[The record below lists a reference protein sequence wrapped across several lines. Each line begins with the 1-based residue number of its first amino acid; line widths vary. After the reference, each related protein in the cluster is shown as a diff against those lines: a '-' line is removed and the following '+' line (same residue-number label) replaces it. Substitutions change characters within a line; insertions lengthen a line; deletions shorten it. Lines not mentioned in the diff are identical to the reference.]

1 MTTTAAASSRRH
13 TPACREPHSGPI
25 PVAAIL
31 QRAGVSTRAFYRHFE
46 SKDELFLAM
55 LRQETDAL
63 ADRLDR
69 IVDEASGAPVDQ
81 LKAWIGQMF
90 GWMHDAELR
99 MHLTVI
105 DSDEVRA
112 AKGYRETR
120 EHAHADR
127 ERSLVEILRRG
138 RADGSFP
145 LADPEHDA
153 VAISAVISRE
163 MITVSP
169 DDEERLRRSHGLGPG
184 FLAACAGRRA
194 DRPPN
199 SDEFR
204 GALDGRYGKADLTR
218 GAHNAV
224 DHAVALVRQQP
235 RRSRAVLHIDLP
247 EFEDRVVRA
256 LHRSRA
262 GHAG

>member
-1 MTTTAAASSRRH
+1 MQPDTASDDDRGCIIDAAYGCLS
-13 TPACREPHSGPI
+13 EPHTGPI

-55 LRQETDAL
+55 LRQEGDAL

-69 IVDEASGAPVDQ
+69 IVDKPGAPVDQ
-81 LKAWIGQMF
+81 LKEWIRQMF

-120 EHAHADR
+120 ERAHAAR

-138 RADGSFP
+138 RTDGTFP
-145 LADPEHDA
+145 LADPERDA
-153 VAISAVISRE
+153 IAISAVIGRE
-163 MITVSP
+163 MANQSL
-169 DDEERLRRSHGLGPG
+169 DDEQRLQRSLDWM
-184 FLAACAGRRA
+184 L
-194 DRPPN
+194 
-199 SDEFR
+199 EF
-204 GALDGRYGKADLTR
+204 AL
-218 GAHNAV
+218 
-224 DHAVALVRQQP
+224 
-235 RRSRAVLHIDLP
+235 
-247 EFEDRVVRA
+247 RA
-256 LHRSRA
+256 LGAEGRTAERR
-262 GHAG
+262 

>member
-1 MTTTAAASSRRH
+1 VQPDTASDDDRGCIIDAAYGCLS
-13 TPACREPHSGPI
+13 EPHTGPI

-55 LRQETDAL
+55 LRQEGDAL

-69 IVDEASGAPVDQ
+69 IVEKPDAPVDQ
-81 LKAWIGQMF
+81 LKEWIRQMF

-120 EHAHADR
+120 ERAHAAR

-138 RADGSFP
+138 RTDGTFP
-145 LADPEHDA
+145 LADPERDA
-153 VAISAVISRE
+153 IAISAVIGRE
-163 MITVSP
+163 MANQSL
-169 DDEERLRRSHGLGPG
+169 DDEQRLQRSLDWM
-184 FLAACAGRRA
+184 L
-194 DRPPN
+194 
-199 SDEFR
+199 EF
-204 GALDGRYGKADLTR
+204 AL
-218 GAHNAV
+218 
-224 DHAVALVRQQP
+224 
-235 RRSRAVLHIDLP
+235 
-247 EFEDRVVRA
+247 RA
-256 LHRSRA
+256 LGAEGRTTERR
-262 GHAG
+262 

>member
-1 MTTTAAASSRRH
+1 VQPDTASDNDRGCIIDAAYRCLS
-13 TPACREPHSGPI
+13 EPHTGPI

-46 SKDELFLAM
+46 SKDELFLAL
-55 LRQETDAL
+55 LRQESDAL

-69 IVDEASGAPVDQ
+69 VLDEVPGSPVDQ
-81 LKAWIGQMF
+81 LEAWIRHMF
-90 GWMHDAELR
+90 GWMHDEELR

-120 EHAHADR
+120 ERAHADR

-138 RADGSFP
+138 RDDGSFP

-163 MITVSP
+163 MVNQTP
-169 DDEERLRRSHGLGPG
+169 GDDKRLRQSLDWV
-184 FLAACAGRRA
+184 L
-194 DRPPN
+194 
-199 SDEFR
+199 EF
-204 GALDGRYGKADLTR
+204 AL
-218 GAHNAV
+218 
-224 DHAVALVRQQP
+224 
-235 RRSRAVLHIDLP
+235 
-247 EFEDRVVRA
+247 RA
-256 LHRSRA
+256 LGAQRSTA
-262 GHAG
+262 

>member
-1 MTTTAAASSRRH
+1 MQPDTASDDDRGCIIDAAYSCLSQ
-13 TPACREPHSGPI
+13 PHSGPI

-31 QRAGVSTRAFYRHFE
+31 QRAGVSTRAFYRHFQ

-55 LRQETDAL
+55 LRQESDAL

-69 IVDEASGAPVDQ
+69 IVDEVPGATIDQ

-90 GWMHDAELR
+90 GWMHDAEMR

-105 DSDEVRA
+105 DSDEVRT

-120 EHAHADR
+120 ERLHADR

-163 MITVSP
+163 MVNQSP
-169 DDEERLRRSHGLGPG
+169 GDEERLRRSLDWVLEFALRALGAEGSTADP
-184 FLAACAGRRA
+184 RRV
-194 DRPPN
+194 
-199 SDEFR
+199 R
-204 GALDGRYGKADLTR
+204 GA
-218 GAHNAV
+218 
-224 DHAVALVRQQP
+224 
-235 RRSRAVLHIDLP
+235 RAVCTGKP
-247 EFEDRVVRA
+247 AEKE
-256 LHRSRA
+256 
-262 GHAG
+262 